1 MNIFY
6 SEVDKNLQL
15 ELEARGRAFRVRDT
29 NSLNFMLSKM
39 ANVEVTAYEE
49 NSSKSKLIA
58 TLGGTA
64 NRIGRYLPTGPDGY
78 LTPNQKYIQSELVF
92 NDVTGEAAVE
102 GTTWNDKSQ
111 RIGPIV
117 SAVDITIGDHSMGLL
132 NKATVT
138 AIIPNPQRDLDAFEE
153 AWLRPGRYARIEIEY
168 PDTAIVSKRETAG
181 LLTPLVIPND
191 KKLKELYPDWDID
204 ELKAEVREMRKF
216 AFEGLITTFD
226 FSYTK
231 DGTVEATLS
240 FTGTSNVY
248 TNLSMLTNPPI
259 ATDASNTNATAAV
272 IPTGSNEFYG
282 QLYER
287 FELLINNFKAAD
299 PAAKNLTKFLIPYI
313 DNVKADP
320 TATDHFISK
329 GEPYPSL
336 NENANKKKNTLTNDS
351 RYITL
356 GALIKF
362 INSYVLTKLSGAQI
376 ICTDIE
382 CFSVYYPYIVSTMPK
397 EILLIPKDPAA
408 AFTSFS
414 VSNTERELILQYVH
428 ECNRY
433 GNLTYYDDVLK
444 QLTDNSVNSRVLKE
458 KGVFKDWPGVY
469 EKNPDGSGK
478 LYPSRIFINM
488 ETIEKIINDLSAK
501 NTKPFS
507 VETFISVLCAK
518 INGAMGNAINLTLV
532 TYPADGT
539 KLILTDSKFTRT
551 PADTKKVV
559 AFSVPMFANHPNGTI
574 VQDFQFQAS
583 LPENAKNLAYVLNS
597 ERDISPEDIAPYVN
611 FMYAAKNAEGVNKV
625 IAKYKS
631 QHVTAVRVL
640 QNTKLKFGESPDVPS
655 IQAEL
660 AKALYKYIQYPTE
673 DIKTSNLLT
682 APIFPFSVSFTIDGI
697 NGLRYGDV
705 LTFEGLPT
713 RYQVNTVFSIISI
726 SHTVSSAGEWKTQI
740 PCIQRPSIE

>member
-39 ANVEVTAYEE
+39 ANVEITAYEAT
-49 NSSKSKLIA
+49 SSKSRVVG
-58 TLGGTA
+58 TLGGTS
-64 NRIGRYLPTGPDGY
+64 NRTGRYLPTGPDGY
-78 LTPNQKYIQSELVF
+78 LTPNQKYIQSEIVF

-102 GTTWNDKSQ
+102 GTTWIDKSQ

-132 NKATVT
+132 NKATIT

-153 AWLRPGRYARIEIEY
+153 AWLRPGRYTRIEIEH
-168 PDTAIVSKRETAG
+168 PDTAIVSKSETAG
-181 LLTPLVIPND
+181 LLTPLDIPD
-191 KKLKELYPDWDID
+191 RDKLKSLYPDWNID
-204 ELKAEVREMRKF
+204 DLISEVREMRKF
-216 AFEGLITTFD
+216 IFEGLITTFD
-226 FSYTK
+226 FLYTK

-240 FTGTSNVY
+240 LTGTSNVY
-248 TNLSMLTNPPI
+248 TKMTMLLNP
-259 ATDASNTNATAAV
+259 DANRSETTTQPTGSI

-282 QLYER
+282 KLYKR
-287 FELLINNFKAAD
+287 FEKLIDNFKAGD
-299 PAAKNLTKFLIPYI
+299 PNAKQLTKFLIPYI
-313 DNVKADP
+313 DEKLP
-320 TATDHFISK
+320 TPRATDHFILK
-329 GEPYPSL
+329 GEPYSSL
-336 NENANKKKNTLTNDS
+336 NETANKKKKKKLTTLTNDS

-356 GALIKF
+356 GALIKY
-362 INSYVLTKLSGAQI
+362 INSYVLKKLPGAEI
-376 ICTDIE
+376 ICDDTI
-382 CFSVYYPYIVSTMPK
+382 CFSAYYPWLVSTMPK
-397 EILLIPKDPAA
+397 EILLLPKDPNIKWYG
-408 AFTSFS
+408 
-414 VSNTERELILQYVH
+414 VPKPVPQ
-428 ECNRY
+428 ECNIY
-433 GNLTYYDDVLK
+433 GTLTYYGDVFE
-444 QLTDNSVNSRVLKE
+444 QLNNNAVNSRLLKE
-458 KGVFKDWPGVY
+458 KGLFKEWPGVY
-469 EKNPDGSGK
+469 EKNPEGSGK

-518 INGAMGNAINLTLV
+518 INGATGNAINLTLV

-583 LPENAKNLAYVLNS
+583 LPANAATLSYVLNS
-597 ERDISPEDIAPYVN
+597 EQDISAEDIAPYIN
-611 FMYAAKNAEGVNKV
+611 FMYTAKNADGINKV

-631 QHVTAVRVL
+631 QHVTAVNEL
-640 QNTKLKFGESPDVPS
+640 YQAKIKYGESPNVES
-655 IQAEL
+655 IQTEL
-660 AKALYKYIQYPTE
+660 SKALYKYIQFPTE

-740 PCIQRPSIE
+740 TCIQRPSIE